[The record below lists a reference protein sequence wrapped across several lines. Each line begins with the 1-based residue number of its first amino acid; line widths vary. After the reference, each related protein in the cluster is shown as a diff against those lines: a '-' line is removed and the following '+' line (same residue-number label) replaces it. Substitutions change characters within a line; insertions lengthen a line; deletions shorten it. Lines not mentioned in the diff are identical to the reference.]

1 MITFPNKYYDEV
13 SDMFFNYY
21 EDEGQVWYNYYCMTN
36 KLNND
41 ENFTTDFW
49 NNTLNENEKK
59 TFTEEFEDFRHNKY
73 TKEVQYINT
82 SGLFKLLDIHE
93 RNSKQIRKV
102 VMSFEVEKGYIN
114 KEDNNNHALQ
124 VNLGLLG
131 QCLDANDGDYY
142 KLRQVASSVYNAPT
156 IKQIENGNP
165 IKEEVINR
173 FRDDIYT
180 YDDIEEVEYKITI
193 DDEREKRVAMY
204 KKFKKAHPNS
214 SLPEWIVDVIN

>member
-13 SDMFFNYY
+13 SGMFFNYY
-21 EDEGQVWYNYYCMTN
+21 EEDGQVWYNYYCMTS

-59 TFTEEFEDFRHNKY
+59 TFIEEFEDFRHNKY

-93 RNSKQIRKV
+93 RNSKQIRKIV
-102 VMSFEVEKGYIN
+102 VSFEVEKGYIN
-114 KEDNNNHALQ
+114 KEDDNNHALQ
-124 VNLGLLG
+124 VSLGLLG

-165 IKEEVINR
+165 MKEEVINK
-173 FRDDIYT
+173 FRDDIYA